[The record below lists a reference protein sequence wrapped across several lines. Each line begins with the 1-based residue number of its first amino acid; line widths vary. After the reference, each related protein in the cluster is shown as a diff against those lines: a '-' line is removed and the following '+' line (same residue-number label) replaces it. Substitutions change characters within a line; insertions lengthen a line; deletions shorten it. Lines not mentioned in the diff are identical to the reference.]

1 MGKLVLPHWPALLM
15 AVLVG
20 MVIVAPP
27 IIFRLDPAYRGIEL
41 FGADGE
47 ASYVAQVHAIYN
59 GNFSFG
65 NVFLYEGQNQP
76 YVKQPLPAIITA
88 GLGKFFGLDVPN
100 ANLIAK
106 FVFPAIIFLLVYAFG
121 LVLTKRKGIAL
132 IGASFVLLSP
142 ATTALLDP
150 ATWGPLL
157 QKGAFAGNDPQFLL
171 YSRPISPQVS
181 NLIFFAYLLTFWSFW
196 DKPHASSVQK
206 RYLLGAL
213 SSVLLGLSFYT
224 YLFSYSLLFAMNGF
238 LWLYFLIRRDFEKLK
253 ELTYITIG
261 GLIVGIP
268 YILNMFQVF
277 SSPYYPELSVRV
289 GQVLTRQLVLSRVW
303 FGVVLLFLVLYR
315 KLDSFGVF
323 TLAFLGA
330 IFAVSNQQFLTG
342 KTIPIP
348 QHYHWYYM
356 APLTGLIASHIVFS
370 LLEKKS
376 RQTYLTALKVFL
388 LVVFVAVAVLFQRW
402 SYLNQ
407 RDGFVALERYAPA
420 INWLKNNAAKN
431 DVVFSN
437 ESFSNLVV
445 IYTPANVYYNGYAG
459 DYLVPSERLRRAYYA
474 YMYLEGIPS
483 EDAEKYFSDSENRA
497 NFSNRVFGNYYRA
510 KSGCY
515 ECYPDELNQRF
526 IAEYQAFTRV
536 PFLENLNKYRLTY
549 AVWDKQA
556 DPLWR
561 LNLYFDKL
569 VFADGETAIYLVAD

>member
-1 MGKLVLPHWPALLM
+1 MGKLVWAHWPAVFM
-15 AVLVG
+15 AALVG
-20 MVIVAPP
+20 VIIIAPP
-27 IIFRLDPAYRGIEL
+27 IIFRFDPAYRGIDL
-41 FGADGE
+41 LGADGE

-65 NVFLYEGQNQP
+65 NVFLYEGQNHP

-106 FVFPAIIFLLVYAFG
+106 FIFPTIIFLLVYALCFI
-121 LVLTKRKGIAL
+121 LTKRKGIAL

-157 QKGAFAGNDPQFLL
+157 KKGVFAGNDPQFLL

-181 NLIFFAYLLTFWSFW
+181 NLIFFAYLFALWTLWGQ
-196 DKPHASSVQK
+196 PQPSSTAK
-206 RYLLGAL
+206 KYWLGAL
-213 SSVLLGLSFYT
+213 SSIFLGLSFYT

-238 LWLYFLIRRDFEKLK
+238 LWLYFLIRRDFGKLK
-253 ELTYITIG
+253 ELTLITIG

-268 YILNMFQVF
+268 YILNMLQVF
-277 SSPYYPELSVRV
+277 NSPYYPELSVRV
-289 GQVLTRQLVLSRVW
+289 GQLLTRQLVLSRVW
-303 FGVVLLFLVLYR
+303 FGVVFLFLVFYR
-315 KLDSFGVF
+315 KLNSFGVF

-342 KTIPIP
+342 RTVPIP

-356 APLTGLIASHIVFS
+356 APLAGFIISHVAFS
-370 LLEKKS
+370 WLENKSKKN
-376 RQTYLTALKVFL
+376 YLKALKIFL
-388 LVVFVAVAVLFQRW
+388 CVMLAAVAVLFQRW
-402 SYLNQ
+402 SYLDQ
-407 RDGFVALERYAPA
+407 KDEFVALQHYGPA

-459 DYLVPSERLRRAYYA
+459 DYLVPSERLRRAYYT

-497 NFSNRVFGNYYRA
+497 NFSNHIFGNYYRA
-510 KSGCY
+510 KNGCY
-515 ECYPDELNQRF
+515 ECYPAELNQRF
-526 IAEYQAFTRV
+526 IAEYQAFTQV
-536 PFLENLNKYRLTY
+536 PFLENLKKYRLTY
-549 AVWDKQA
+549 AVWDKKT

-561 LNLYFDKL
+561 LNRYFDKP
-569 VFADGETAIYLVAD
+569 VFEDGGVVVYRVMS